1 MTEVEQDGFRSQ
13 LLALKAE
20 LQTLQEDSSE
30 GGKPVELDQAKVGR
44 LSRMDALQGQQM
56 ALQARR
62 RRQQQLHNIE
72 SALRRLDAG
81 DYGFCLGCDEE
92 IDPRRLAVDPAST
105 HCINCA
111 QKLV

>member
-1 MTEVEQDGFRSQ
+1 MQLQ
-13 LLALKAE
+13 LL
-20 LQTLQEDSSE
+20 QEESAE

-56 ALQARR
+56 ALEAGR
-62 RRQQQLHNIE
+62 RRQQQLLNIE

-81 DYGFCLGCDEE
+81 DYGFCLSCDEE

-105 HCINCA
+105 HCISCA
-111 QKLV
+111 QKLG